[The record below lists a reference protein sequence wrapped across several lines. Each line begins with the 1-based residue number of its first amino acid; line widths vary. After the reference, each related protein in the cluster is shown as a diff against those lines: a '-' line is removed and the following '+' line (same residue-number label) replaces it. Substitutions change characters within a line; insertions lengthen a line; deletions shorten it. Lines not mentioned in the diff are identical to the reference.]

1 MPRLRSLSAGML
13 ILLLAGV
20 LAACGGGAPEA
31 PQPTAAAPAA
41 AEPTVVAAPAE
52 QPTAAPAEQPT
63 AAPAEQPTAA
73 PAEQPTAAAASA
85 ATGGTVS
92 IGRTATPDS
101 LNPGVAYLTQ
111 AFEIMQL
118 VYDTLI
124 GVDLRNQPQPQLAK
138 EWSVSA
144 DGKVWTFKLHEGAKW
159 HDGQPLTAEDVAF
172 TFNMIKGFESFAL
185 IKPYTSLLAKA
196 EAPDATTAV
205 LTFEQPVA
213 NTDERFSGVYI
224 LPKHIWEKLNDEKAA
239 TDFENLEMIGSGPF
253 KMAEFKSGEFTRL
266 TAVKDHYLTPPK
278 IDEVIY
284 KVYQNDD
291 AMVQA
296 LKIGELDVI
305 IPPSTVVRTLQS
317 EPNIKVEIGQ
327 QLSLSDIIFNTTDP
341 KNCPPDVGKC
351 TAHPALRDP
360 KVRQA
365 LAYATDKQ
373 QLVDTVLLGL
383 GVPGLSLVMPGNG
396 DGFAK
401 DVPDY
406 PFDVEKAK
414 QVLEEAGYKDTDGD
428 GIREMPGDATK
439 PLSLRYSFPSDQA
452 SATGPR
458 FFETLRDQWKQAGVE
473 LKLQAL
479 EADALT
485 AVCCPAFDFDVIQ
498 WGWGGGVDPSALLYI
513 ATTDE
518 IPTGNS
524 ETGYSNPEYDALYK
538 EQEITIDKAKRNEI
552 LHKMQQI
559 LMRDVPYIIPYY
571 DQAVEAYR
579 SDKFQGWVIDPEGI
593 LDLTSYPHNRI
604 SLTTITPVQ

>member
-13 ILLLAGV
+13 VLLLAGI
-20 LAACGGGAPEA
+20 LAACGGSAPETQQPTA
-31 PQPTAAAPAA
+31 VPAAQPTAAAPAA
-41 AEPTVVAAPAE
+41 AEPTAAPTAAAPAE
-52 QPTAAPAEQPT
+52 QPTAAPAAAEPT
-63 AAPAEQPTAA
+63 AAPA
-73 PAEQPTAAAASA
+73 PATS
-85 ATGGTVS
+85 GGILS

-124 GVDLRNQPQPQLAK
+124 GVDLRNQAQPQLAK

-144 DGKVWTFKLHEGAKW
+144 DGKVWTFKKHEGAKW

-172 TFNMIKGFESFAL
+172 TFNMIKGFDSFAL
-185 IKPYTSLLAKA
+185 IKPYTSLLVKA

-213 NTDERFSGVYI
+213 NTDERFSSVYI
-224 LPKHIWEKLNDEKAA
+224 LPKHIWEKLKDEKAA
-239 TDFENLEMIGSGPF
+239 TEFENLEMIGSGPF
-253 KMAEFKSGEFTRL
+253 KLAEFKSGEFTRL

-284 KVYQNDD
+284 KVYKNDD

-296 LKIGELDVI
+296 LRTGEVDVI
-305 IPPSTVVRTLQS
+305 IPPTTVVRTLQS
-317 EPNIKVEIGQ
+317 EANVKVEIGK

-341 KNCPPDVGKC
+341 NNCPKDVGKC
-351 TAHPALRDP
+351 TGHAALRDP

-373 QLVDTVLLGL
+373 ALIDTVLLGL
-383 GVPGLSLVMPGNG
+383 GAPGLTLVIPGQG
-396 DGFAK
+396 EGFAT
-401 DVPDY
+401 DVADY

-414 QVLEEAGYKDTDGD
+414 QAFEEAGYKDTDGD

-439 PLSLRYSFPSDQA
+439 PLSFRYSFPSDQA

-498 WGWGGGVDPSALLYI
+498 WGWGGGVDPSSLLYI
-513 ATTDE
+513 ATTGE

-524 ETGYSNPEYDALYK
+524 ETGYSNPEYDKLFK

-552 LHKMQQI
+552 LRQMQQI
-559 LMRDVPYIIPYY
+559 LVRDVPYIIPYY

-579 SDKFQGWVIDPEGI
+579 SDRFQGWLIDPEGI
-593 LDLTSYPHNRI
+593 LDLTSYPHNRL